1 MPDALMVELVAADRM
16 VWSGE
21 ATFVIAR
28 TVEGDI
34 GVLRG
39 HAPVLS
45 VLSEAIVEIT
55 AEDGHTVFAVADGG
69 FLSVAHDRVSILSDA
84 AELADTID
92 VDAVRRVRDELEN
105 ILRSG
110 PDDEAEAGLRMA
122 DVRLAAAGAPPAAG
136 HH

>member
-1 MPDALMVELVAADRM
+1 MADALTVELVAADRM

-21 ATFVIAR
+21 ATMVIAR

-45 VLSEAIVEIT
+45 LLTEAIVEIT

-69 FLSVAHDRVSILSDA
+69 FLSVADDRVSILSEH
-84 AELADTID
+84 AELATEVD
-92 VDAVRRVRDELEN
+92 VEEARALLEDAKGGHFREGNETERRIRM
-105 ILRSG
+105 
-110 PDDEAEAGLRMA
+110 AEASIRVVER
-122 DVRLAAAGAPPAAG
+122 DSSSSS
-136 HH
+136 

>member
-1 MPDALMVELVAADRM
+1 MADALTVELVAADRM

-45 VLSEAIVEIT
+45 VLTEAIVEIT
-55 AEDGHTVFAVADGG
+55 AEEGHVVFAVADGG
-69 FLSVAHDRVSILSDA
+69 FLSVANDRVSILSEH
-84 AELADTID
+84 AELSTEVD
-92 VDAVRRVRDELEN
+92 VDEARAKLQDAQ
-105 ILRSG
+105 SG
-110 PDDEAEAGLRMA
+110 HIMDGSDKERQSRMAEARIRVVER
-122 DVRLAAAGAPPAAG
+122 DAGSSSS
-136 HH
+136 

>member
-1 MPDALMVELVAADRM
+1 MADALTVELVAADRT

-45 VLSEAIVEIT
+45 LLTEAIVEIT

-69 FLSVAHDRVSILSDA
+69 FLSVANDRVSILSEH
-84 AELADTID
+84 AELATEVD
-92 VDAVRRVRDELEN
+92 VEEARAQLEDAKAVHLTGG
-105 ILRSG
+105 S
-110 PDDEAEAGLRMA
+110 EAERRIRMSEA
-122 DVRLAAAGAPPAAG
+122 RIRVVERDTSSASS
-136 HH
+136 

>member
-1 MPDALMVELVAADRM
+1 MADALTVELVAADRT

-21 ATFVIAR
+21 ATMVIAR

-45 VLSEAIVEIT
+45 LLTQAIVEIT

-69 FLSVAHDRVSILSDA
+69 FLSVANDRVSILSEH
-84 AELADTID
+84 AELATEVD
-92 VDAVRRVRDELEN
+92 VDEARAELEDAKGGHF
-105 ILRSG
+105 RAG
-110 PDDEAEAGLRMA
+110 DETERRIRMAEARIRVVER
-122 DVRLAAAGAPPAAG
+122 DSSSS
-136 HH
+136 

>member
-1 MPDALMVELVAADRM
+1 MADALTVELVAADRM

-21 ATFVIAR
+21 ATMVIAR

-45 VLSEAIVEIT
+45 LLTEAIVEIT

-69 FLSVAHDRVSILSDA
+69 FLSVANDRVSILSER
-84 AELADTID
+84 AELSTEVD
-92 VDAVRRVRDELEN
+92 VDEARALLEDAKGGHFREGDETERRIRM
-105 ILRSG
+105 
-110 PDDEAEAGLRMA
+110 AEARIRVVERDSGSSS
-122 DVRLAAAGAPPAAG
+122 
-136 HH
+136 

>member
-1 MPDALMVELVAADRM
+1 MADALTVELVAADRM

-69 FLSVAHDRVSILSDA
+69 FLSVADDRVSILSEH
-84 AELADTID
+84 AELATEVD
-92 VDAVRRVRDELEN
+92 VDQARAQLEDAK
-105 ILRSG
+105 SG
-110 PDDEAEAGLRMA
+110 HWTDGSEAERRIRMA
-122 DVRLAAAGAPPAAG
+122 EARIRVVERDTSSSS
-136 HH
+136 

>member
-1 MPDALMVELVAADRM
+1 MADALTVELVAADRT

-21 ATFVIAR
+21 ATMVKAK
-28 TVEGDI
+28 TVDGDI

-69 FLSVAHDRVSILSDA
+69 FLSVAHGGVSLLSEPA
-84 AELADTID
+84 VLATEVD
-92 VDAVRRVRDELEN
+92 VDEARAELEN
-105 ILRSG
+105 AKSG
-110 PDDEAEAGLRMA
+110 HWTDGSESERRIRMAEARI
-122 DVRLAAAGAPPAAG
+122 
-136 HH
+136 

>member
-1 MPDALMVELVAADRM
+1 MADALTVELVAADRM

-21 ATFVIAR
+21 ANMVIAR

-45 VLSEAIVEIT
+45 LLSEAIVEIT

-69 FLSVAHDRVSILSDA
+69 FLSVANDRVSILSEH
-84 AELADTID
+84 AELATEVD
-92 VDAVRRVRDELEN
+92 VDEARALLEDAKSGHFREGNETERRIRM
-105 ILRSG
+105 
-110 PDDEAEAGLRMA
+110 AEARIRVVER
-122 DVRLAAAGAPPAAG
+122 DSSSS
-136 HH
+136 